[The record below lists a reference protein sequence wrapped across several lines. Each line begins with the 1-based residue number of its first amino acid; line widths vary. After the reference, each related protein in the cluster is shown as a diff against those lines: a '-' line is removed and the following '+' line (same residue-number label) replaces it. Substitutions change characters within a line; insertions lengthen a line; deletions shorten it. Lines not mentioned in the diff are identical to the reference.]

1 MIHYF
6 LKLTAITFLI
16 FLGGCAEETTDTANN
31 PSDNNTPKTESF
43 SIRNLEIKQDII
55 TALIANDI
63 EHWANADGSIGFYSQ
78 DAEQVDAI
86 GFSAIGA
93 YAARN

>member
-1 MIHYF
+1 MIHNF
-6 LKLTAITFLI
+6 LKLTAIAFLI
-16 FLGGCAEETTDTANN
+16 FLGGCSEETTFSANN
-31 PSDNNTPKTESF
+31 PSDNTPKTESF

-63 EHWANADGSIGFYSQ
+63 EHWVNEDGSIGFYSQ

>member
-1 MIHYF
+1 MIHNF
-6 LKLTAITFLI
+6 LKLTAIAFLI
-16 FLGGCAEETTDTANN
+16 FLGGCSEETTFSANS
-31 PSDNNTPKTESF
+31 PSDNTPKTESF